1 MFALMY
7 PERII
12 FGCNALEQLSEEA
25 ARFGRKVL
33 LVSGHRAMRK
43 SGILDRVVNQLDS
56 GKMEVTLFDEVEH
69 DPSLGTVDK
78 GIKLAREKE
87 CEIVVGLGGGSAL
100 DVAKAVAC
108 LSKLK
113 GHPREYHQGREVE
126 AAGLPFV
133 AIPTTAGT
141 GAEITSN
148 SVITD
153 REKKVKKSIRSPYMI
168 ARVALVDPLLTL
180 SLPAKLTAYTGM
192 DALTQAVESFI
203 CRTSNPI
210 SDSLALRAVDLL
222 FHNLPEAIREGENV
236 EIREKVALGSLLSA
250 MAFSQ
255 TGVGAVHALS
265 HPVGARFG
273 VPHGLACA
281 VLLPGVMKFNLEVCR
296 EKFSLLAYQMGGEKP
311 EEVLEIL
318 RELLKEVGISP
329 TLKEWRIKEDDFSLL
344 ISQSRGGT
352 MSKNP
357 RKMSD
362 EELKEILR
370 KVI

>member
-1 MFALMY
+1 MY

-25 ARFGRKVL
+25 ARFGRRVL

-210 SDSLALRAVDLL
+210 SDSLALRAIDLL
-222 FHNLPEAIREGENV
+222 FHNLPEAVREGENV

-281 VLLPGVMKFNLEVCR
+281 VLLPWVMKCNLEVCR
-296 EKFSLLAYQMGGEKP
+296 EKFSLLAYQMGREKP
-311 EEVLEIL
+311 EEVPQVL

-329 TLKEWRIKEDDFSLL
+329 TLKEWRIREDDFSLL

>member
-1 MFALMY
+1 MFTLMY

-25 ARFGRKVL
+25 ARFGRRVL

-210 SDSLALRAVDLL
+210 SDSLALRAIDLL
-222 FHNLPEAIREGENV
+222 FHNLPEAVREGENV

-281 VLLPGVMKFNLEVCR
+281 VLLPWVMKCNLEVCR
-296 EKFSLLAYQMGGEKP
+296 EKFSLLAYQMGREKP
-311 EEVLEIL
+311 EEVPQVL

-329 TLKEWRIKEDDFSLL
+329 TLKEWRIREDDFSLL

>member
-12 FGCNALEQLSEEA
+12 FGCNTLEQLSKEA
-25 ARFGRKVL
+25 ARFGRRVL
-33 LVSGHRAMRK
+33 LVSGHRAMRE
-43 SGILDRVVNQLDS
+43 SGILGRVVNQLDS

-87 CEIVVGLGGGSAL
+87 CEMVVGLGGGSAL
-100 DVAKAVAC
+100 DVAKAIAC

-113 GHPREYHQGREVE
+113 GNPWEYHQGREVE

-168 ARVALVDPLLTL
+168 ARVALVDPWITL
-180 SLPAKLTAYTGM
+180 SMSAEVTAYTGM
-192 DALTQAVESFI
+192 DALTQALESFI
-203 CRTSNPI
+203 CRTSNAI

-222 FHNLPEAIREGENV
+222 FHNLPEAVRERGNV
-236 EIREKVALGSLLSA
+236 KIREKVALGSLLSA

-265 HPVGARFG
+265 HPLGARFEI
-273 VPHGLACA
+273 PHGLACA
-281 VLLPGVMKFNLEVCR
+281 VLLPWVMEFNLEVCQ

-311 EEVLEIL
+311 EEVPQVL
-318 RELLKEVGISP
+318 RELLGKVGISP
-329 TLKEWRIKEDDFSLL
+329 TLEEWGIKKEDLSLL

-352 MSKNP
+352 MSNNP

>member
-12 FGCNALEQLSEEA
+12 FGCNALEQLSGEL
-25 ARFGRKVL
+25 ARFGRKAL
-33 LVSGHRAMRK
+33 LVSGHRAMRE
-43 SGILDRVVNQLDS
+43 SGILEKVINQLDS

-69 DPSLGTVDK
+69 DPSLDTVDR
-78 GIKLAREKE
+78 GIKLAREEE
-87 CEIVVGLGGGSAL
+87 CKMVVGLGGGSAL

-108 LSKLK
+108 LSRLK
-113 GHPREYHQGREVE
+113 GSPREYHQGREVE

-148 SVITD
+148 SVLTD
-153 REKKVKKSIRSPYMI
+153 RSKKVKKSIRSPYMI
-168 ARVALVDPLLTL
+168 ARVVLVDPLLTL
-180 SLPAKLTAYTGM
+180 SMSAELTAHTGM
-192 DALTQAVESFI
+192 DALTQALESFI

-222 FHNLPEAIREGENV
+222 FHNLPEAVRKGKNV
-236 EIREKVALGSLLSA
+236 KIREKVALGSLLSA

-281 VLLPGVMKFNLEVCR
+281 VLLPGVMEFNLEVCR
-296 EKFSLLAYQMGGEKP
+296 EKFSLLAGKMGGEKP
-311 EEVLEIL
+311 EEVPEVL
-318 RELLKEVGISP
+318 RELLKKVGISP
-329 TLKEWRIKEDDFSLL
+329 TLKEWGIKEEDLPLL
-344 ISQSRGGT
+344 ASQSRGGT
-352 MSKNP
+352 MNKNP

-362 EELKEILR
+362 EELKEILG